1 MSGKLDLTI
10 EQGATFSR
18 TITIKDAS
26 NVAVDI
32 STDTFEG
39 QVRKRH
45 QSGTVEANFS
55 FTITDGANGEVT
67 ATISATDTAAMDT
80 GEFVYDI
87 EWTNAGSNV
96 VRLLEGTATV
106 TPEVTRS

>member
-26 NVAVDI
+26 NVVVDI
-32 STDTFEG
+32 TNDTFAG

-45 QSGTVEANFS
+45 QSGTVEAAFT

-67 ATISATDTAAMDT
+67 AVISSTDTAEMDP
-80 GEFVYDI
+80 GDFVYDI
-87 EWTNAGSNV
+87 EWTSGSTV
-96 VRLLEGTATV
+96 TRLLEGTATV
-106 TPEVTRS
+106 SPGVTR

>member
-26 NVAVDI
+26 NVVVDI
-32 STDTFEG
+32 TNDTFAG

-45 QSGTVEANFS
+45 QSGTVEASFT

-87 EWTNAGSNV
+87 EWTNTGSNV

>member
-32 STDTFEG
+32 SSDTFAG
-39 QVRKRH
+39 QIRKRH

-55 FTITDGANGEVT
+55 FSITDGPNGEVT

-87 EWTNAGSNV
+87 EWTNTGTNV
-96 VRLLEGTATV
+96 VRLLEGIATI

>member
-26 NVAVDI
+26 NVVVDI
-32 STDTFEG
+32 TNDTFAG

-45 QSGTVEANFS
+45 QSC
-55 FTITDGANGEVT
+55 
-67 ATISATDTAAMDT
+67 
-80 GEFVYDI
+80 
-87 EWTNAGSNV
+87 
-96 VRLLEGTATV
+96 
-106 TPEVTRS
+106 